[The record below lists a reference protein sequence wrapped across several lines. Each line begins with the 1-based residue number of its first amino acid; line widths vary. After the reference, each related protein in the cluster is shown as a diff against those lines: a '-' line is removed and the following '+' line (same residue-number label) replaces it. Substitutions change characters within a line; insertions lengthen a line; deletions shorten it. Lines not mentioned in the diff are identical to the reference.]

1 VTRTEELSLAIVLGA
16 LATPIVAA
24 ALGAAGLL
32 TLWAF
37 VIAAVLVAAALTVIS
52 RRHAWGPFYG
62 VTSGS
67 PLARTLW
74 LLLGALAA
82 ARMWGL
88 AVFMMDTFRPG
99 FSALWIDPFYIRH
112 NCFSPFWFASKMISE
127 GRTGL
132 YNLENTQP
140 YWIGI
145 FKIDDFIYPLPM
157 LLHARLMYLLISKSF
172 FTLRT
177 AWFVVEMTVFATA
190 LISLGRWLGGE
201 VGRRFLWLT
210 PALFLATPVLLS
222 IQIGNIQLVIL
233 ALSMMAM
240 VAFDR
245 GRPIVGG
252 AMLSY
257 ACFKIFPGILVFVL
271 ILQRRWRDLFWTS
284 LFGLFYL
291 GLTFVFL
298 GHGPWHDFVT
308 TGMGHLASGSSW
320 WFLYIPEL
328 KDVAAINQS
337 IPGLAAKAAEIM
349 PVADIRI
356 AIHRLNAPYALI
368 LAVLAVFAAFRMDAA
383 DKLTRAQVWMGLL
396 ALAALQSPFVPDVY
410 ALTAPIWLWALFMPR
425 FWDRPR
431 ALLLCSLLWIPLTMV
446 LPFEGPLGT
455 EGMVRLVLATVIQ
468 LFAVSIAGYGIFQR
482 MTRPEIALVQET
494 A

>member
-1 VTRTEELSLAIVLGA
+1 VNRTEEVSLAVVLGE

-32 TLWAF
+32 TGWAF
-37 VIAAVLVAAALTVIS
+37 AIAAIVVAGALVALS

-82 ARMWGL
+82 ARVWGL
-88 AVFMMDTFRPG
+88 SVFMMDTFRPG

-112 NCFSPFWFASKMISE
+112 NCFSPFWFASKMISD

-157 LLHARLMYLLISKSF
+157 LLHARLMYLAISKSF

-177 AWFVVEMTVFATA
+177 AWFVIEMTTFAAA
-190 LISLGRWLGGE
+190 LSSVGRWLGGE
-201 VGRRFLWLT
+201 EGRRFLWLT
-210 PALFLATPVLLS
+210 PALLLATPILLS
-222 IQIGNIQLVIL
+222 VQIGNIQLVIL

-245 GRPIVGG
+245 DRPIAGG

-271 ILQRRWRDLFWTS
+271 ILQRRWRAVFWTS

-298 GHGPWHDFVT
+298 GRAPWHDFVT
-308 TGMGHLASGSSW
+308 TGMSHLTSGTSW
-320 WFLYIPEL
+320 WFLYIPDL

-337 IPGLAAKAAEIM
+337 IPGLAAKAAEVM
-349 PVADIRI
+349 PVSDIRL

-368 LAVLAVFAAFRMDAA
+368 LAILAVFAAFRMEGT

-410 ALTAPIWLWALFMPR
+410 ALTAPLWLWALFMPR
-425 FWDRPR
+425 FWGRP
-431 ALLLCSLLWIPLTMV
+431 LPLFLCSLLWIPLSAV

-455 EGMVRLVLATVIQ
+455 EGMVRLVIATTIQ
-468 LFAVSIAGYGIFQR
+468 LVAVGLAGYGVLQR
-482 MTRPEIALVQET
+482 MPKPEIALVQET